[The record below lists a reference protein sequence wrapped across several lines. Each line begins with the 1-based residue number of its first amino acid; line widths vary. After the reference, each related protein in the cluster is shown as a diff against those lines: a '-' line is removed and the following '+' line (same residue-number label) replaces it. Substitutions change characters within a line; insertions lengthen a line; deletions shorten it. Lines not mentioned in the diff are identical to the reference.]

1 VISNTYFAGGA
12 AVVFYPHVLEAVGM
26 ALGKDLFLLPSS
38 INEMIMVTD
47 TGQDPRELYE
57 IVREVNR
64 TQVPGSELLTD
75 AVYHYDRKA
84 DSFCR
89 VQPA

>member
-1 VISNTYFAGGA
+1 
-12 AVVFYPHVLEAVGM
+12 
-26 ALGKDLFLLPSS
+26 
-38 INEMIMVTD
+38 MIMVTD